1 MECQTARGLS
11 PLVRHI
17 RGKALHQST
26 HHYKDFRLL
35 GFLQHPS
42 TVGAAVPDSQHCHRP
57 KGSLAHTPHFSH
69 RRTRPGVPRYHD
81 AAGPPALSQWSPNP
95 ERRPG
100 PDPPGRH
107 GWKQPCLQQYSCN
120 GSYVMRAD
128 SSALTLRLV
137 WQSLGET
144 LPAHIRRT
152 YNGTAEPSAGL
163 RRECKLPIWREL
175 HLGGPQSLIQFV
187 SFTH

>member
-1 MECQTARGLS
+1 MEGLHLWRLSQSSS
-11 PLVRHI
+11 PRKCGFHL
-17 RGKALHQST
+17 GFS
-26 HHYKDFRLL
+26 L

-42 TVGAAVPDSQHCHRP
+42 TVGGQQSRTVSTATAQKDRWLIPLISATGELARVYPATMTLLDHRP
-57 KGSLAHTPHFSH
+57 CLNG
-69 RRTRPGVPRYHD
+69 RRIRS
-81 AAGPPALSQWSPNP
+81 AGPGQTHPAAMAGNS
-95 ERRPG
+95 
-100 PDPPGRH
+100 
-107 GWKQPCLQQYSCN
+107 PCLQPYSCN

>member
-1 MECQTARGLS
+1 
-11 PLVRHI
+11 
-17 RGKALHQST
+17 
-26 HHYKDFRLL
+26 
-35 GFLQHPS
+35 
-42 TVGAAVPDSQHCHRP
+42 
-57 KGSLAHTPHFSH
+57 
-69 RRTRPGVPRYHD
+69 
-81 AAGPPALSQWSPNP
+81 
-95 ERRPG
+95 
-100 PDPPGRH
+100 
-107 GWKQPCLQQYSCN
+107 
-120 GSYVMRAD
+120 MRAD